1 MSNGQ
6 FWQALKKLDDADK
19 STSVPIIRTTYI
31 AGLVDGA
38 ITTQSE
44 TADSHPAAISLLAL
58 NVVFTRSKI
67 AGFLDYFYK
76 NPDNLRIPIP
86 WALGIISMQ
95 ANKTSDYAKIEAK
108 TLAAKRAAVGDCQ
121 PSPEQ

>member
-6 FWQALKKLDDADK
+6 FWQSLKKLDDANK
-19 STSVPIIRTTYI
+19 SISLPVIRTAYI
-31 AGLVDGA
+31 AGLVDA
-38 ITTQSE
+38 LAAQSE
-44 TADSHPAAISLLAL
+44 TANPHPATASLLAL

-76 NPDNLRIPIP
+76 SLDNLPIPIP

-95 ANKTSDYAKIEAK
+95 ANKTPDYAKIEAH

-121 PSPEQ
+121 PPPEQ